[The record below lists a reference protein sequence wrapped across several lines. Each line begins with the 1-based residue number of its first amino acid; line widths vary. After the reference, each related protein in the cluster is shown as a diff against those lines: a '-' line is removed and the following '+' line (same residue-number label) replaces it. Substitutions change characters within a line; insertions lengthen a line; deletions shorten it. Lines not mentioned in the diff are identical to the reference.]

1 MSSRIL
7 KDSILTDKAFN
18 TLSLIEES
26 IYHRLTVSADDY
38 GIFYADPVLLL
49 RILFPRKKDISEED
63 IREGLDHLEETG
75 LIFRYT
81 ADGEDYLKISS
92 WENDQRPRN
101 TRHKFPC
108 PETVEEAPVLPAEEE
123 KEKVPEPPS
132 AEQILIDLPLNDNT
146 VYNVTQAEVTE
157 YASLFPAV
165 NVLQEYRNIKA
176 WLLSH
181 PERRKNRKNIP
192 GLITYW
198 LTNAQNKSGKNPS
211 PARKLYPENPFIDQ
225 LEAEAILNNQQKNNN
240 PVPQEVNE
248 PDGHE

>member
-18 TLSLIEES
+18 TLSLLEES

-63 IREGLDHLEETG
+63 VREGLDHLEETG

-108 PETVEEAPVLPAEEE
+108 PEAVEEAPVLPTTEE
-123 KEKVPEPPS
+123 KEKAPEECSFAPESP
-132 AEQILIDLPLNDNT
+132 AADEIVIELPLNDNT
-146 VYNVTQAEVTE
+146 VYNVTQGEISEFSAL
-157 YASLFPAV
+157 YPAV
-165 NVLQEYRNIKA
+165 DVLQEYRGMKA
-176 WLLSH
+176 WCMSNTQKRKTRNGIKKFINSWLS
-181 PERRKNRKNIP
+181 
-192 GLITYW
+192 
-198 LTNAQNKSGKNPS
+198 NAQKQSQSASQPS
-211 PARKLYPENPFIDQ
+211 QRQLPANPF
-225 LEAEAILNNQQKNNN
+225 L
-240 PVPQEVNE
+240 
-248 PDGHE
+248 

>member
-18 TLSLIEES
+18 ALSLIEES

-63 IREGLDHLEETG
+63 VREGLDHLEETG

-108 PETVEEAPVLPAEEE
+108 PETVEEAPVLPAEEG
-123 KEKVPEPPS
+123 KETAQEENRSVPEPP
-132 AEQILIDLPLNDNT
+132 AADEIVIELPLNDNT
-146 VYNVTQAEVTE
+146 LYNVTQGEISEFSAL
-157 YASLFPAV
+157 YPAV
-165 NVLQEYRNIKA
+165 DVLQEYRGMKA
-176 WLLSH
+176 WCMSNTQK
-181 PERRKNRKNIP
+181 RKTRNGIKKFINS
-192 GLITYW
+192 W
-198 LTNAQNKSGKNPS
+198 LANAQKQSQSASQPS
-211 PARKLYPENPFIDQ
+211 QRQLPANPF
-225 LEAEAILNNQQKNNN
+225 L
-240 PVPQEVNE
+240 
-248 PDGHE
+248 

>member
-18 TLSLIEES
+18 TLSLLEES

-63 IREGLDHLEETG
+63 VREGLDHLEETG

-108 PETVEEAPVLPAEEE
+108 PEAVEEAPALPAAEE
-123 KEKVPEPPS
+123 KEKAPEECSPVREPP
-132 AEQILIDLPLNDNT
+132 AADEIVIELPLNDNT
-146 VYNVTQAEVTE
+146 LYNVTQEEISEFSAL
-157 YASLFPAV
+157 YPAV
-165 NVLQEYRNIKA
+165 DVLQEYRGMKA
-176 WLLSH
+176 WCMSNTQKRKTRNGIKKFINNWLS
-181 PERRKNRKNIP
+181 
-192 GLITYW
+192 
-198 LTNAQNKSGKNPS
+198 NAQKQSQSASQPS
-211 PARKLYPENPFIDQ
+211 QRQLPANPF
-225 LEAEAILNNQQKNNN
+225 L
-240 PVPQEVNE
+240 
-248 PDGHE
+248 

>member
-18 TLSLIEES
+18 TLSLLEES

-63 IREGLDHLEETG
+63 IREGLDHLAETG

-108 PETVEEAPVLPAEEE
+108 PETVEEAPGLHAAEE
-123 KEKVPEPPS
+123 KEKAPEECSPVRKSP
-132 AEQILIDLPLNDNT
+132 AADEIVIELPLNDNT
-146 VYNVTQAEVTE
+146 LYNVTQGEISEFSAL
-157 YASLFPAV
+157 YPAV
-165 NVLQEYRNIKA
+165 DVLQEYRGMKA
-176 WLLSH
+176 WCMSNTQK
-181 PERRKNRKNIP
+181 RKTRNGIKKFINS
-192 GLITYW
+192 W
-198 LTNAQNKSGKNPS
+198 LANAQKQSQSAPPS
-211 PARKLYPENPFIDQ
+211 SQRQLPANPF
-225 LEAEAILNNQQKNNN
+225 L
-240 PVPQEVNE
+240 
-248 PDGHE
+248 

>member
-18 TLSLIEES
+18 TLSLLEES

-63 IREGLDHLEETG
+63 VREGLDHLEETG

-123 KEKVPEPPS
+123 KETAQEENRSVPEPP
-132 AEQILIDLPLNDNT
+132 AADEIVIELPLNDNT
-146 VYNVTQAEVTE
+146 LYNVTQGEISEFSAL
-157 YASLFPAV
+157 YPAV
-165 NVLQEYRNIKA
+165 DVLQEYRGMKA
-176 WLLSH
+176 WCMSNTQK
-181 PERRKNRKNIP
+181 RKTRNGIKKFINS
-192 GLITYW
+192 W
-198 LTNAQNKSGKNPS
+198 LANAQKQSQSASQPS
-211 PARKLYPENPFIDQ
+211 QKQLPANPF
-225 LEAEAILNNQQKNNN
+225 L
-240 PVPQEVNE
+240 
-248 PDGHE
+248 

>member
-18 TLSLIEES
+18 TLSLLEES

-63 IREGLDHLEETG
+63 IREGLDHLAETG

-108 PETVEEAPVLPAEEE
+108 PETVEGAPGLHAAEE
-123 KEKVPEPPS
+123 KEKAPEECSPVRKSP
-132 AEQILIDLPLNDNT
+132 AADEIVNELPLNDNT
-146 VYNVTQAEVTE
+146 IYNVTQGEISEFSAL
-157 YASLFPAV
+157 YPAV
-165 NVLQEYRNIKA
+165 DVLQEYRGMKA
-176 WLLSH
+176 WCMSNTQK
-181 PERRKNRKNIP
+181 RKTRNGIKKFINS
-192 GLITYW
+192 W
-198 LTNAQNKSGKNPS
+198 LANAQKQSQSAPPS
-211 PARKLYPENPFIDQ
+211 SQRQLPANPF
-225 LEAEAILNNQQKNNN
+225 L
-240 PVPQEVNE
+240 
-248 PDGHE
+248 

>member
-18 TLSLIEES
+18 ALSLIEES

-75 LIFRYT
+75 LIFRYA

-108 PETVEEAPVLPAEEE
+108 PETAEEAPVLSEAEE
-123 KEKVPEPPS
+123 KEKNPEECSS
-132 AEQILIDLPLNDNT
+132 APESPAADEIVIELPLNDNT
-146 VYNVTQAEVTE
+146 LYNVTQKEISEFSAL
-157 YASLFPAV
+157 YPAV
-165 NVLQEYRNIKA
+165 DVLQEYRGMKA
-176 WLLSH
+176 WCMSNTQK
-181 PERRKNRKNIP
+181 RKTRNGIKKFINS
-192 GLITYW
+192 W
-198 LTNAQNKSGKNPS
+198 LANAQKQSQSAPPS
-211 PARKLYPENPFIDQ
+211 SQRQLPANPF
-225 LEAEAILNNQQKNNN
+225 L
-240 PVPQEVNE
+240 
-248 PDGHE
+248 

>member
-18 TLSLIEES
+18 TLSLLEES

-63 IREGLDHLEETG
+63 IRDGLDHLEETG

-108 PETVEEAPVLPAEEE
+108 PEAAGETPVLPAAEE
-123 KEKVPEPPS
+123 KEKAPEECSPVREPP
-132 AEQILIDLPLNDNT
+132 AADEIIIELPLNDNT
-146 VYNVTQAEVTE
+146 LYNVTQGEISEFSAL
-157 YASLFPAV
+157 YPAV
-165 NVLQEYRNIKA
+165 DVLQEYRGMKA
-176 WLLSH
+176 WCMSNTQK
-181 PERRKNRKNIP
+181 RKTRNGIKKFINS
-192 GLITYW
+192 W
-198 LTNAQNKSGKNPS
+198 LANAQKQSQNASQPS
-211 PARKLYPENPFIDQ
+211 QRQLPVNPF
-225 LEAEAILNNQQKNNN
+225 L
-240 PVPQEVNE
+240 
-248 PDGHE
+248 

>member
-18 TLSLIEES
+18 ALSLIEES

-49 RILFPRKKDISEED
+49 RILFPRKKDISEENV
-63 IREGLDHLEETG
+63 REGLDHLEETG

-108 PETVEEAPVLPAEEE
+108 PEAVEEAPVLPAAEE
-123 KEKVPEPPS
+123 KEKAPEECSPVRESP
-132 AEQILIDLPLNDNT
+132 AADEIVIELPLNDNT
-146 VYNVTQAEVTE
+146 LYNVTQREISEFSAL
-157 YASLFPAV
+157 YPAV
-165 NVLQEYRNIKA
+165 DVLQEYRGMKA
-176 WLLSH
+176 WCMSNTQKRKTRNGIKKFINSWLS
-181 PERRKNRKNIP
+181 
-192 GLITYW
+192 
-198 LTNAQNKSGKNPS
+198 NAQKQSQSASQPS
-211 PARKLYPENPFIDQ
+211 QRQLPANPF
-225 LEAEAILNNQQKNNN
+225 L
-240 PVPQEVNE
+240 
-248 PDGHE
+248 